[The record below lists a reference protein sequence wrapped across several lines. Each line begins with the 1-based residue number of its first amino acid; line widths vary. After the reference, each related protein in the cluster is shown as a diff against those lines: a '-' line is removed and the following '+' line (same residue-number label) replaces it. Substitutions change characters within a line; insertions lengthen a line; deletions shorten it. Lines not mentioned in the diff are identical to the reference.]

1 MAPRSKSSSRWLRE
15 HRDDLYVKAANRE
28 GFRSRS
34 AFKLAELDDWGQ
46 FLTPGANVVDLGA
59 APGGWS
65 QLAAQRVGPSG
76 RVIALDILPMSPL
89 EGVEV
94 VQGDFLDSDVVE
106 RIKALLA
113 GAGVQV
119 VMSDMAP
126 NISGVRDVDQA
137 RSMGLAELA
146 LDFALQTCV
155 YGGVLL
161 VKVFQGTGYDELRG
175 ELMRNFKRVVARK
188 PKASR
193 ARSREIYLFA
203 AGYTV

>member
-1 MAPRSKSSSRWLRE
+1 MAPRSKSSTRWLHE
-15 HRDDLYVKAANRE
+15 HRDDLYVKSAKRE

-34 AFKLAELDDWGQ
+34 AYKLVELDNWGR
-46 FLTPGANVVDLGA
+46 FLMPGASVVDLGA

-65 QLAAQRVGPSG
+65 QVAAQRVGPAG
-76 RVIALDILPMSPL
+76 RVIAVDILPMAAL
-89 EGVEV
+89 EGVEI
-94 VQGDFLDSDVVE
+94 VQGDFLESDVVA
-106 RIKALLA
+106 RIRTLLD
-113 GAGVQV
+113 GTGVQV

-146 LDFALQTCV
+146 LDFALDTCV
-155 YGGVLL
+155 GGGVLV
-161 VKVFQGTGYDELRG
+161 VKVFQGAGYDDLRRN
-175 ELMRNFKRVVARK
+175 LMGNFKRVVARK

-203 AGYTV
+203 TGYAV